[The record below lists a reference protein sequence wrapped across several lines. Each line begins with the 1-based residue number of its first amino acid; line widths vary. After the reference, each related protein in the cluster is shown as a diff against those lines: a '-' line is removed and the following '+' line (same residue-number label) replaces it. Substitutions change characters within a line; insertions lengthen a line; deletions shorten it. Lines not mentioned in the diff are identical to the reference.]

1 MRLDFFPSR
10 TMSLYLAKLFV
21 VRIMLVLVLLVLVLL
36 ALDLL
41 LATGKILSTEG
52 NGQAEIVRYASL
64 RLPQLV
70 SRYLPYSMLLAT
82 LISLVTLNQSSE
94 FVTMKAA
101 GLSARQVLSPLLL
114 TAAVVAVLS
123 FGFKERVVTRAN
135 TTLKAWE
142 VAAYGPIPADQTG
155 TGGVRSRIYL
165 SDGGSIL
172 TAATLTGSG
181 HDIVLSGV
189 TWYDRGENGII
200 REQVR
205 SERATYAAPGWRL
218 QAPERFNVAGATTEN
233 LRELIVGEALSPGQI
248 MLQFIDPDA
257 QSFWELSASIN
268 AYETAGPNTDVM
280 RAKWWHRLSG
290 PLWALLM
297 PLLGFLLLRETV
309 LIRPKE

>member
-142 VAAYGPIPADQTG
+142 VAAYGPIPADQTL